1 MTGRQKQSWQK
12 HTAWELK
19 KNRKEM
25 IETFKLVV
33 QKSVTATEENAEL
46 KNCYGAEGD
55 GIATLETQFCCTGRC
70 CFC

>member
-1 MTGRQKQSWQK
+1 
-12 HTAWELK
+12 
-19 KNRKEM
+19 M